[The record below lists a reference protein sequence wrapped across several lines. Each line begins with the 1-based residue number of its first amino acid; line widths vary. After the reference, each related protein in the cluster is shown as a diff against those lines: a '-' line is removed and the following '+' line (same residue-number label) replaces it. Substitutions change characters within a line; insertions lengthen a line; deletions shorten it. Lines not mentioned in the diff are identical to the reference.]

1 MIPCPAVGEK
11 EVLYEGYGLGV
22 CGGEI
27 AGEDLFK

>member
-11 EVLYEGYGLGV
+11 EVLYDGQGASI